1 MEKVLVFGEHQNLVG
16 ILSEPEAG
24 PGGLPGVLLLNAG
37 LLHRVGPYRLYVEL
51 ARGFEASGF
60 HVLRFDGSG
69 LGDSPMPRDSRD
81 YAERSRDDIIDA
93 MDLLAE
99 KKGIETFVLV
109 GLCSGADNAHA
120 VASVDER
127 VSGVV
132 MLDGFTYPTLRFYLK
147 DYAPY
152 MINPVRLAW
161 FVAKCLGRAVARII
175 PAFGRGA
182 GDGGDV
188 YDRDFPP
195 KARVAG
201 ELGEMAGRG
210 VRMLYIYSGGIAGYY
225 NYAEQFTD
233 MFKTTDFKGKL
244 QLEYLEEA
252 NHTYTAMSVR
262 RHLMGIIF
270 TWVTEY
276 FSSEVP
282 MYLEGTK

>member
-1 MEKVLVFGEHQNLVG
+1 MEKVLVFGEHRNLVG
-16 ILSEPEAG
+16 ILSEPE
-24 PGGLPGVLLLNAG
+24 GGGGGMPGVLLLNAG

-51 ARGFEASGF
+51 ARGLEASGF

-69 LGDSPMPRDSRD
+69 LGDSAMPHDSRD
-81 YAERSRDDIIDA
+81 YDERSRDDITDA
-93 MDLLAE
+93 MDLLTE

-127 VSGVV
+127 VTGVV

-161 FVAKCLGRAVARII
+161 FLAKCLGRAVARLI
-175 PAFGRGA
+175 PALRASKG
-182 GDGGDV
+182 GGDV
-188 YDRDFPP
+188 YERTFPP

-201 ELGEMAGRG
+201 ELAEMAGRG
-210 VRMLYIYSGGIAGYY
+210 VRMLTIYSGGIAGYY
-225 NYAEQFTD
+225 NYADQFTD
-233 MFKTTDFKGKL
+233 MFKGTDFKGLL
-244 QLEYLEEA
+244 QLEYIEEA
-252 NHTYTAMSVR
+252 NHTYTALSVR

-270 TWVTEY
+270 TWVTDH
-276 FSSEVP
+276 FAGDAPV
-282 MYLEGTK
+282 YLEGTP